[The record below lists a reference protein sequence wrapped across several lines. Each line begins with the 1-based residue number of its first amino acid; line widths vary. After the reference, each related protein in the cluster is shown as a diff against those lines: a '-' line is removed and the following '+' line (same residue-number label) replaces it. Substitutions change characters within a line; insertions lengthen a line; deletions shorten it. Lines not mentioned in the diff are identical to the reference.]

1 VERVNSG
8 TGEVES
14 DAFYD
19 CIGNDTV
26 LEQSR
31 LEAVAQEFV
40 EGEEAH
46 VRERVAELQFLADLG
61 INVLDSTLQADAS
74 RLEILPVMER
84 MAQVRWNHLYDVS
97 CYRRLT
103 MAITKELKHK
113 YDEYLRNKLD

>member
-1 VERVNSG
+1 MNDIISMFYCCIILHNMAVVEHVNSG
-8 TGEVES
+8 TGKVES

-46 VRERVAELQFLADLG
+46 VRERAAELQFLADLG

-84 MAQVRWNHLYDVS
+84 MAQVRWNH
-97 CYRRLT
+97 
-103 MAITKELKHK
+103 
-113 YDEYLRNKLD
+113 

>member
-1 VERVNSG
+1 MNDIISMFYCCIILHNMAVVERVNSG

-46 VRERVAELQFLADLG
+46 VRERAAELADLG

-84 MAQVRWNHLYDVS
+84 MAQVRWNH
-97 CYRRLT
+97 
-103 MAITKELKHK
+103 
-113 YDEYLRNKLD
+113 